1 MPAPTNE
8 PRETLSR
15 ASLLRISA
23 ALLVASAIL
32 LAAAVSM
39 AAYIIWDKHQMASL
53 KGSLLAQQQLQQAL
67 LAGQA
72 SDHATFPHLDPGIS
86 FVLNPG
92 MDEVTWHTRPDAPY
106 RVNTIGLRGPEI
118 APTAE
123 GVKRIALVGDSVLF
137 GWKLREQEKLASLL
151 QDITDQRLGAGKY
164 EFVTI
169 ALPGWNTVDQ
179 DRFLRS
185 HLGRIDPD
193 YIIWS
198 IIRNDLLDSAGVV
211 PPGVL
216 MSWNSPQKAQQ
227 QPFQFLPP
235 AELRDSPAPAIMQRW
250 RSNLRRIDTFG
261 REHAI
266 PISLLWW
273 RDRQRPL
280 FDYVRSQLPVDLPVV
295 FLPGYFRY
303 DEDNWCV
310 DYPDC
315 HPTLW
320 ANQRLAL
327 GLLDELI
334 KRGVIEPLAWSEQ
347 EQVILDV
354 FAAASLTTSSSAE
367 QRAFMQ
373 EQALRVNDRYSP
385 DGGGTVLFG
394 VHQGRMGKNGML
406 LLRQPGN
413 ELTLHMTITT
423 GTQRAGP
430 EQSIDISVHQAGGEI
445 TEKTISL
452 PNGESKVSL
461 PLNGGADFDLY
472 QVQWRFAYAE
482 CRSPTACFS
491 AELLDARLQS
501 VTAEAQ

>member
-1 MPAPTNE
+1 MPAPTDE

-23 ALLVASAIL
+23 ALLVATATL
-32 LAAAVSM
+32 LAVALSL

-92 MDEVTWHTRPDAPY
+92 MDQVTWHTRPDVPY
-106 RVNTIGLRGPEI
+106 RVNRIGLRGPDI
-118 APTAE
+118 AATAS
-123 GVKRIALVGDSVLF
+123 GVTRIALVGDSVLF
-137 GWKLREQEKLASLL
+137 GWKLREKEMLASLL
-151 QDITDQRLGAGKY
+151 QDITDRRLGVGKY

-216 MSWNSPQKAQQ
+216 MSWNSPHKAQQ

-235 AELRDSPAPAIMQRW
+235 ADLRDSPAPAIMQRW
-250 RSNLRRIDTFG
+250 LSNLRRIDTFG

-280 FDYVRSQLPVDLPVV
+280 FDYVRSQLAVDLPVV
-295 FLPGYFRY
+295 FLPGHFRY

-315 HPTLW
+315 HPTRW
-320 ANQRLAL
+320 ANERLAL
-327 GLLDELI
+327 GLLDELV
-334 KRGVIEPLAWSEQ
+334 KQGVIEPLAWSEQ
-347 EQVILDV
+347 EQAILDV
-354 FAAASLTTSSSAE
+354 FSAASLTTSSSAE
-367 QRAFMQ
+367 QIAFMR
-373 EQALRVNDRYSP
+373 EQALRVNNRYSP
-385 DGGGTVLFG
+385 DGGDTVLFG
-394 VHQGRMGKNGML
+394 VHQGRMGKNGIL
-406 LLRQPGN
+406 LLRQAGDKLALH
-413 ELTLHMTITT
+413 LTINT
-423 GTQRAGP
+423 GTARPGPGQRI
-430 EQSIDISVHQAGGEI
+430 EISVHPAGGQI
-445 TEKTISL
+445 VAKTVNL
-452 PNGESKVSL
+452 PDGENKISL

-472 QVQWRFAYAE
+472 QVQWRFSYAE

-501 VTAEAQ
+501 VTAQAQ